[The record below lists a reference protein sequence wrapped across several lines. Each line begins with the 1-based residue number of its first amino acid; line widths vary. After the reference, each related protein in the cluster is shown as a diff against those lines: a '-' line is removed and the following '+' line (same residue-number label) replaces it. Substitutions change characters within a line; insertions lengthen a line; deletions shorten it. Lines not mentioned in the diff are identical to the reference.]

1 LVHEGVV
8 LRKLKVLRV
17 ARMAAI
23 FFLKHGFLSSM
34 IIKLMSERINLMK
47 LKCMDHRFG
56 LGYMLKR
63 DDYKRVVNRKRK
75 AIIVKIKGHELGEKG
90 FVILPLQ
97 TTFPGF
103 VEVIRFGMTYLH
115 IGAFGMS
122 RYGTD

>member
-1 LVHEGVV
+1 
-8 LRKLKVLRV
+8 
-17 ARMAAI
+17 
-23 FFLKHGFLSSM
+23 
-34 IIKLMSERINLMK
+34 MSERINLMK
-47 LKCMDHRFG
+47 LKCTDHRFG
-56 LGYMLKR
+56 LGYMPKR

-75 AIIVKIKGHELGEKG
+75 AIIVKIKGYELEEKG
-90 FVILPLQ
+90 FAILPLQ

>member
-1 LVHEGVV
+1 LVHEGVE

-47 LKCMDHRFG
+47 LKCTDHRFG
-56 LGYMLKR
+56 LGYMPKR

-75 AIIVKIKGHELGEKG
+75 AIIVKIKGYELEEKG
-90 FVILPLQ
+90 FAILPLQ

-122 RYGTD
+122 RYRTD